1 MNERPASQQPDAEE
15 PGGDAACWVHLL
27 CEDCGV
33 VVTANDGHRPG
44 CSLLLGSER
53 LPETQPKPP

>member
-44 CSLLLGSER
+44 
-53 LPETQPKPP
+53 